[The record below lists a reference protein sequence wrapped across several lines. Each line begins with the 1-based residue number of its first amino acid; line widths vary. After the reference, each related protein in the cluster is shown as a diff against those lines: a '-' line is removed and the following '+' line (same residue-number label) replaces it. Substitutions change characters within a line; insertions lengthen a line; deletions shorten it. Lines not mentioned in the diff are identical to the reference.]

1 MGNLDRLVPAGIIEQ
16 WVYHLRRQRSRA
28 MDAIWLM
35 DQGYTVHD
43 GRNGVATDDVTE
55 RARKEQETVIAEVND
70 LLALYDGINLGTA
83 D

>member
-16 WVYHLRRQRSRA
+16 WVFHLRRQRSRA

-43 GRNGVATDDVTE
+43 GRNGVPIDDVTE